1 MKKLLALCIGVC
13 MLLSSFTCAFAYP
26 DVEEGTYV
34 SEAVTVL
41 SGLDILNGFDTG
53 NFKPEEPVTRA
64 QMAKIICEI
73 LGYDNLSASS
83 TVFTDVPSEHWAS
96 GYISAANSLGIIN
109 GYGDGTYG
117 PEEQVTYNQAAKMII
132 CALGYGVICDSYP
145 SSYLNHANTLKLFA
159 NVKDGGEKA
168 ATRADI
174 AVLVYN
180 ALDAAMLIQTSFGSE
195 DRYEVVKDY
204 TLLSKQ
210 LNVAK
215 VKGVV
220 NSVDFKEEEANITI
234 VANDESFSDIESGTY
249 TTATDLTDCKNLVC
263 TIYIDTTDDAEPV
276 IVAAVP
282 NKKADIVTI
291 TDDKLF
297 VSYDNN
303 EIEYFE
309 DINDNKTK
317 SIDLVANIKA
327 YVNDSSDSVL
337 LTDFVESDTIKSSFD
352 SIKFIDANN
361 DGEFETAVIEVIEA
375 FVVKSVNDRTM
386 TIVVDKTAGYSFGKA
401 KLVLDNDK
409 ITYDMNVDIS
419 DINIGDVINIK
430 TSEMDNG
437 THYEI
442 YVSNETIEGY
452 VDAQDDDFFYINDEP
467 YSVYN
472 NVDVKLGT
480 TGVFTLDMKG
490 NIIAVDTTTTATSVK
505 WGYVVATGVDAD
517 FTEDKYMAKIVDIE
531 GDEDIYAFAKKVRVN
546 DDYAD
551 DIEDIYVSNFEDLTG
566 LVGYKLNSNDEITA
580 IYNDFS
586 KINRDY
592 SVTSG
597 VFKIRT
603 DGRLGSYYTSDDA
616 LIFNVKDV
624 DDITVQPSTGLI
636 ENTDGYTISTLVYNS
651 ATNEIVIA
659 VGEDVVAAAD
669 PASAVMLVKSIS
681 LGLDDIKIVRGYV
694 DGELVEFTYDPY
706 ELEMDIA
713 KGDLI
718 QYTLSGKEA
727 IGVNVLGNVKTIG
740 AASMDA
746 FDTQDEGLFI
756 HKGRVDNI
764 RGVNVEFFKRD
775 TVNMPGDYTT
785 YRYTSDDKVY
795 TDEFIEDITLETL
808 RGEDEAIEYLV
819 VVKYDNIPLIAVIV
833 ESK

>member
-1 MKKLLALCIGVC
+1 MKKLLALLVGVC
-13 MLLSSFTCAFAYP
+13 MVLSMSVGVMAYP
-26 DVEEGTYV
+26 DVTEGTYV
-34 SEAVTVL
+34 SEAVNVL
-41 SGLDILNGFDTG
+41 SGLDVLNGFDNG
-53 NFKPEEPVTRA
+53 NFNPNEPVTRA

-73 LGYDNLSASS
+73 LGYDNLTTS
-83 TVFTDVPSEHWAS
+83 TTAFTDVPADHWAS
-96 GYISAANSLGIIN
+96 GYISTANNLGIIN

-117 PEEQVTYNQAAKMII
+117 PEEQVTYNQAAKMIV

-159 NVKDGGEKA
+159 NIKAGGEKA

-180 ALDAAMLIQTSFGSE
+180 ALDAAMLVQTSFGSE
-195 DRYEVVKDY
+195 DRYEVVEND
-204 TLLSKQ
+204 TLLSTQ

-215 VKGVV
+215 VKGIV
-220 NSVDFKEEEANITI
+220 NAIDFKENEATITI
-234 VANDESFSDIESGTY
+234 IAGDKSFDEIESGTY
-249 TTATDLTDCKNLVC
+249 AVAADLTDCKNLVS
-263 TIYIDTTDDAEPV
+263 TIYIDVTDDVEPV

-291 TDDKLF
+291 ADDKLF
-297 VSYDNN
+297 VSYENN
-303 EIEYFE
+303 EIKYFE
-309 DINDNKTK
+309 DIDDNKAK
-317 SIDLVANIKA
+317 SIDLIATGFKA
-327 YVNDSSDSVL
+327 YVNDSSDAVS
-337 LTDFVESDTIKSSFD
+337 LTDYIEGDVIKSAFD
-352 SIKFIDANN
+352 SIKFIDAND
-361 DGEFETAVIEVIEA
+361 DGEFETAIIEVVEA
-375 FVVKSVNDRTM
+375 FVVKSVNARTM
-386 TIVVDKTAGYSFGKA
+386 TIVVDKTAGYTFGKA
-401 KLVLDNDK
+401 KLVLDDER
-409 ITYDMNVDIS
+409 ITYDINVDIE
-419 DINIGDVINIK
+419 DINVGDVVNIK

-442 YVSNETIEGY
+442 YVSNDTIEGY
-452 VDAQDDDFFYINDEP
+452 IESQDDDYFYINDEP
-467 YSVYN
+467 YGVVG

-480 TGVFTLDMKG
+480 TGIFTLDMNG
-490 NIIAVDTTTTATSVK
+490 NIIAVDTTATATSVK
-505 WGYVVATGVDAD
+505 WGYVVVTGTERD

-531 GDEDIYAFAKKVRVN
+531 GNEDIYDFAEKVRIN
-546 DDYAD
+546 GEYAT
-551 DIEDIYVSNFEDLTG
+551 DIEDIYDIEFADLTG

-580 IYNDFS
+580 IYTDYS
-586 KINRDY
+586 EINRDY
-592 SVTSG
+592 NVTSG
-597 VFKIRT
+597 VFKIRN
-603 DGRLGSYYTSDDA
+603 DGRLGSYYPSDDA
-616 LIFNVKDV
+616 LIFNVKDI
-624 DDITVQPSTGLI
+624 DDITIQPSTGLI
-636 ENTDGYTISTLVYNS
+636 ENEDGYTITTLVYDS

-694 DGELVEFTYDPY
+694 DGELVEFTYDSY

-727 IGVNVLGNVKTIG
+727 IGVKVLGNVKTIS

-756 HKGRVDNI
+756 HKGRVNNI

-775 TVNMPGDYTT
+775 TVNMPGDYAT
-785 YRYTSDDKVY
+785 YRYTSDDKIY

-808 RGEDEAIEYLV
+808 RGADEAIEYLV
-819 VVKYDNIPLIAVIV
+819 VVKYDNVPLIAVIV
-833 ESK
+833 ED